1 MPLDLL
7 VRSFCRIVV
16 DHYPIIAGR
25 PAINS
30 VGKGVLVVDPS
41 NPNVPDIDDIHIE
54 QPAESFFEILPSET
68 KGDPSASFFNTRKL
82 YSISGIPNLPKA
94 TYHRDNS
101 SAIIRFLRFKDSPYV
116 GLMFSISHVIFDGI
130 GAIMF
135 LNHWAEYTRN
145 FAAVEDGA
153 YQLIEPPLIDRK
165 IMDQCFEDVEPL
177 ELPSIRHFKENL
189 PSFSMESPAN
199 IAPVLMA
206 TPDVEVLEEQ
216 HLIHFTAANLERM
229 RQDIDPSQTTNTV
242 LAALMTKNVLLANIK
257 TYGTMPK
264 TSYMV
269 IPYDSRP
276 ISGIPRQYA
285 GNASFAAIAPL
296 SPKTVAEGSYREL
309 ILAIKEHSLKR
320 ESGHT
325 KAALQTIET
334 ELALLYQAS
343 FTLCNSPLSSYLC
356 ISNIR
361 YMPLKA
367 IDFGN
372 GAPCITA
379 MNYFF
384 KEGMAYLY
392 SNYQNGGLDLY
403 LNYRDKNFKEFVELD
418 DIKKYVNV
426 IY

>member
-1 MPLDLL
+1 MKDDSHFAYLRTIKPQEIELGTLDLSEFGTFVSGLYFYKNTANTPDFMPLDLL

-177 ELPSIRHFKENL
+177 ELPSI
-189 PSFSMESPAN
+189 
-199 IAPVLMA
+199 
-206 TPDVEVLEEQ
+206 
-216 HLIHFTAANLERM
+216 
-229 RQDIDPSQTTNTV
+229 
-242 LAALMTKNVLLANIK
+242 
-257 TYGTMPK
+257 
-264 TSYMV
+264 
-269 IPYDSRP
+269 
-276 ISGIPRQYA
+276 
-285 GNASFAAIAPL
+285 
-296 SPKTVAEGSYREL
+296 
-309 ILAIKEHSLKR
+309 
-320 ESGHT
+320 
-325 KAALQTIET
+325 
-334 ELALLYQAS
+334 
-343 FTLCNSPLSSYLC
+343 
-356 ISNIR
+356 
-361 YMPLKA
+361 
-367 IDFGN
+367 
-372 GAPCITA
+372 
-379 MNYFF
+379 
-384 KEGMAYLY
+384 
-392 SNYQNGGLDLY
+392 
-403 LNYRDKNFKEFVELD
+403 
-418 DIKKYVNV
+418 
-426 IY
+426 